1 MEVGVGVWL
10 KDLQGTSAWL
20 PALISKKVN
29 HLISKVF
36 INFD

>member
-20 PALISKKVN
+20 PALISKKV
-29 HLISKVF
+29 IIWYQKSS